1 MKYKQNIM
9 KKLTY
14 YQICSLAA
22 EGRFDEIPSGYNII
36 WLDEKPEKKFSVC
49 IDGGEI
55 TFTRNECPVP
65 LKITVTVEV
74 VPAVPVAP
82 DLDIDETSYM
92 KYGDVFIPTRYQL
105 TELEMFYDESKKDI
119 VDLWRKEML
128 DNMHIKHIR
137 KDELSFDMVIPTN
150 MFDVK
155 VYGAMLCSLHEE
167 NFVAK
172 AELNYDF
179 FELYEKNHSI

>member
-1 MKYKQNIM
+1 M

-14 YQICSLAA
+14 YQICSLVA
-22 EGRFDEIPSGYNII
+22 EGKFNEIPSGYIVWWI
-36 WLDEKPEKKFSVC
+36 GEQPEKKFSVY

-65 LKITVTVEV
+65 LKIKVTAEV
-74 VPAVPVAP
+74 VPVVPG
-82 DLDIDETSYM
+82 LDIDETSFM
-92 KYGDVFIPTRYQL
+92 NYGDVFIQTRFQL

-128 DNMHIKHIR
+128 DNMHIKPIR
-137 KDELSFDMVIPTN
+137 KDKLSFDMVIPTN

-155 VYGAMLCSLHEE
+155 IYGAMLCSLHEE

-172 AELNYDF
+172 AELNYDWVEF
-179 FELYEKNHSI
+179 YEKNHSI

>member
-1 MKYKQNIM
+1 M

-22 EGRFDEIPSGYNII
+22 EGRFDEIPSGYNIV
-36 WLDEKPEKKFSVC
+36 WLDEQPEKKISGY

-65 LKITVTVEV
+65 LKIKITVASDVF
-74 VPAVPVAP
+74 PVAP
-82 DLDIDETSYM
+82 YLNIDETSFM
-92 KYGDVFIPTRYQL
+92 NYGDVFIPTILQL

-128 DNMHIKHIR
+128 DNMHIKPIS
-137 KDELSFDMVIPTN
+137 KEKLSFDMVIPTN

-155 VYGAMLCSLHEE
+155 VYGAMLCSLQEE
-167 NFVAK
+167 NFVLKAK
-172 AELNYDF
+172 LNYDY
-179 FELYEKNHSI
+179 FEFYEKNHSI